1 MMISNPKVRQGLYA
15 VQMLVG
21 GVVAFLAIFG
31 VLEQGTADQIA
42 ATIAGL
48 VALAAGGVATA
59 NINPKPA
66 VIGPDGVARITDA
79 LAAHAKNTTVSIN
92 VPDLGSAAAAVEQ
105 SRRDLEA
112 RLGRLT

>member
-1 MMISNPKVRQGLYA
+1 MISNPKVAKASTRSRCSSA
-15 VQMLVG
+15 
-21 GVVAFLAIFG
+21 AWSPSSPIFG